1 MIEIFAWA
9 LGFAVAALV
18 LKVFTTLAGDIFDN
32 KNR

>member
-18 LKVFTTLAGDIFDN
+18 LKVFIILIGDRFDN
-32 KNR
+32 TYR